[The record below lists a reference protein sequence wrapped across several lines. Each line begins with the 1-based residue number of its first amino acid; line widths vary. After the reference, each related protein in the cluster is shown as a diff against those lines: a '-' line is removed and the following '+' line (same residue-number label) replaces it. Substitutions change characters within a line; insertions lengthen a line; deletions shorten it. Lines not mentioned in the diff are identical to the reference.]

1 MASDARHETG
11 KGTGA
16 GSARGDGAAVR
27 VYDELRREIIS
38 FERAP
43 GSVLSRATLEKQY
56 AVSQT
61 PIREAL
67 QMLDQDGLVQV
78 FPQSRTVVSRIDVQ
92 QLNET
97 HFLRVAVEVEVAWRL
112 AVSPNEDVVSR
123 ARAIVQMQK
132 ALLGDTEQSELFHD
146 LDRTF
151 HRTLFDGVGVG
162 SIQKMLSR
170 RLGHLLR
177 CQQLD
182 LPSKGKM
189 AMIVSDHEAILNAI
203 ASGDQ
208 AAATEAVRRHLS
220 GTINR
225 VDTLRAKHPDFFTDG
240 KTWPVWTSADWADTG
255 SVE

>member
-1 MASDARHETG
+1 MASDTG
-11 KGTGA
+11 RDAVKVPGG
-16 GSARGDGAAVR
+16 ARGDGAAIR

-97 HFLRVAVEVEVAWRL
+97 HFLRVAVEVEVVWRL
-112 AVSPNEDVVSR
+112 AASPREDVVAR
-123 ARAIVQMQK
+123 ARAILQMQK
-132 ALLGDTEQSELFHD
+132 ALMNDTDQPELFQD
-146 LDRTF
+146 LDRSF
-151 HRTLFDGVGVG
+151 HQTLFDAVGVG
-162 SIQKMLSR
+162 TIQKMLAR

-177 CQQLD
+177 CQKLD
-182 LPSKGKM
+182 LPSQGKM
-189 AMIVSDHEAILNAI
+189 AMIVADHEAILNAI

-208 AAATEAVRRHLS
+208 TAAAEAVRRHLS

-225 VDTLRAKHPDFFTDG
+225 VDALRAAHPDFFTDG
-240 KTWPVWTSADWADTG
+240 KTWPVLTWAETG
-255 SVE
+255 SDE

>member
-1 MASDARHETG
+1 MASDTGHERG
-11 KGTGA
+11 KGTA
-16 GSARGDGAAVR
+16 SARSDGAATR

-56 AVSQT
+56 SVSQT

-78 FPQSRTVVSRIDVQ
+78 FPQSRTLVSRIDVQ

-112 AVSPNEDVVSR
+112 AAAPRDDVIAR

-132 ALLGDTEQSELFHD
+132 ALLGDIDQAELFHD
-146 LDRTF
+146 LDRSF
-151 HRTLFDGVGVG
+151 HKTLFDAVGVG
-162 SIQKMLSR
+162 SIQQILAR

-182 LPSKGKM
+182 LPSQGKM
-189 AMIVSDHEAILNAI
+189 ATIVADHEAILNAI
-203 ASGDQ
+203 SVGDQ
-208 AAATEAVRRHLS
+208 VAATEAVRRHLS

-225 VDTLRAKHPDFFTDG
+225 VDALRAQHPDFFTDG
-240 KTWPVWTSADWADTG
+240 KTWPVWSTTDESNAGAAR
-255 SVE
+255 